1 MTASI
6 ASLRVR
12 FPRDTGFHAALKD
25 GAAAYFDQAG
35 ASRWGDRA
43 MHAKTAIIVAWFAA
57 SYGLLLA
64 WGGTSGWV
72 ATAATLSL
80 ALATAGIGFSIMHDA
95 NHGAYA
101 RSPRVNQAWS
111 LALDFI
117 GASSFLWRRKHN
129 VQHHTFANVDGL
141 DTDIDAGPFLR
152 LAPTQPLRRF
162 QRAQHVYAWPLYGML
177 LIKWWFVDD
186 FRNLLGGRI
195 GAVPFARPQGRAL
208 ATLVAGKVAFLG
220 WSIVVP
226 ALVFRSAW
234 VAVFFVFGAMV
245 LGIVLSIVFQLAHV
259 LPESQF
265 HAAETVTGH
274 LPTGWAEHQVLATA
288 DFAPRN
294 RLLGWYLGGLNFQIE
309 HHLFPDVCHVHYPA
323 LSRMVEA
330 TCRVYGI
337 PYRAFPSLGS
347 AVAAHQDLLRS
358 LGRPGSVSASARAG
372 RTGREG
378 APMTGPAHGGAAE
391 PATAGSA

>member
-6 ASLRVR
+6 ASPRVR
-12 FPRDTGFHAALKD
+12 FPRDSGFHAALKD
-25 GAAAYFDQAG
+25 GAASHFDQRAV
-35 ASRWGDRA
+35 ARWGNRA
-43 MHAKTAIIVAWFAA
+43 MHAKTAIILTWFAA

-64 WGGTSGWV
+64 WGGTSEWL
-72 ATAATLSL
+72 AAGLTVSL
-80 ALATAGIGFSIMHDA
+80 ALATAGVGFSIMHDA

-101 RSPRVNQAWS
+101 RSPRVNHAWA

-117 GASSFLWRRKHN
+117 GASSYLWRRKHN

-152 LAPTQPLRRF
+152 LAPSQPFRSFHRF
-162 QRAQHVYAWPLYGML
+162 QHVYAWPLYGML

-195 GAVPFARPQGRAL
+195 GNVPFPRPRGRVL
-208 ATLVAGKVAFLG
+208 ATLVAGKVMFLG
-220 WSIVVP
+220 WSIVLP

-234 VAVFFVFGAMV
+234 VAAYFVFGAMV

-265 HAAETVTGH
+265 HEAGTVARH

-330 TCRVYGI
+330 TCRAYGV
-337 PYRAFPSLGS
+337 PYRAFPSLRS
-347 AVAAHQDLLRS
+347 AVAAHHQLLRS
-358 LGRPGSVSASARAG
+358 LGRRGAGSESPVAG
-372 RTGREG
+372 RSGAEG
-378 APMTGPAHGGAAE
+378 LDPSHR
-391 PATAGSA
+391 